1 MNKTDAAKLAQAY
14 QWLAEEKEVECLRYG
29 QWWPWDGWVRDV
41 GEFRIKPEPAPLL
54 ELWVNRY
61 NKRGAIHTY
70 HTKKEA
76 ETATIPL
83 SEPYGPG
90 ARIGVHMREVREPD
104 IQAMVSRFM
113 EWELPDD
120 FLPDGGIRF
129 APVTLPNGEVA
140 FWPTGTN
147 LLDAEQA
154 EQMIRHILG
163 EEK

>member
-1 MNKTDAAKLAQAY
+1 MNKQCCGTCALWDRDAAKDKLHDRGPWQPWNGESTE
-14 QWLAEEKEVECLRYG
+14 WLNFRVRPEAES
-29 QWWPWDGWVRDV
+29 
-41 GEFRIKPEPAPLL
+41 LL

-61 NKRGAIHTY
+61 GANSYSY
-70 HTKKEA
+70 HTTKELA
-76 ETATIPL
+76 MKSVQDYTTRVA
-83 SEPYGPG
+83 
-90 ARIGVHMREVREPD
+90 VHMREVREPD
-104 IQAMVSRFM
+104 IKAMVSRFM